1 MARRFGR
8 AHGEH
13 DGLAVSSRPMPSHGV
28 TIGRQS
34 LLRDLLILPG
44 LLTAAAGLAGFA
56 PDLPAATAAGIAW
69 SLWIV
74 LTILLAAFRAM
85 AHADHLAEL
94 LGEPIGTIVLTISA
108 ITIEVAAICAIML
121 HATSDEEAVVV
132 RDTMFAVLMIIL
144 NGLVGGALLI
154 GGLLKREQSFNL
166 QSSAAYIPLIVAL
179 AAITLVLPRFTR
191 SAEGGW
197 MSDPMEIFVGS
208 ASLVVYLAF
217 LWLQTS
223 RHREFFAHQEDA
235 APVHRSVGAAATAP
249 SHHHHPADRRRAVI
263 ASSATLFVALL
274 VVVGLAEGLG
284 PRVYGMLDA
293 FYLPAPIGGVL
304 IAMLVLAPEGL
315 ASLKAAGSNDM
326 QRTIN
331 VLLGS
336 ALATIGLTVPA
347 IMVFRWM
354 TGISPE
360 MGLDPPFIVLLAI
373 TLLLSAINLTRG
385 RVNALQGMVH
395 LLLFFAW
402 IAVIFDEASA
412 G

>member
-1 MARRFGR
+1 
-8 AHGEH
+8 
-13 DGLAVSSRPMPSHGV
+13 MPSHGV

-34 LLRDLLILPG
+34 ILRDLLILPG
-44 LLTAAAGLAGFA
+44 LLTAVATFAGLAPEFPVA
-56 PDLPAATAAGIAW
+56 SAAGVAW

-74 LTILLAAFRAM
+74 ASILLAAFRAM

-121 HATSDEEAVVV
+121 HATSEDEAVVV

-144 NGLVGGALLI
+144 NGLIGTALLV
-154 GGLLKREQSFNL
+154 GGLLRREQVFNL
-166 QSSAAYIPLIVAL
+166 QSSAAYVPLIVAL

-191 SAEGGW
+191 SQEGGW
-197 MSDPMEIFVGS
+197 MSDPMEIFVG
-208 ASLVVYLAF
+208 AAALVVYLAF

-223 RHREFFAHQEDA
+223 RHREFFAFQEEV
-235 APVHRSVGAAATAP
+235 APVH
-249 SHHHHPADRRRAVI
+249 
-263 ASSATLFVALL
+263 ASA
-274 VVVGLAEGLG
+274 GL
-284 PRVYGMLDA
+284 
-293 FYLPAPIGGVL
+293 L
-304 IAMLVLAPEGL
+304 IAFLVLAPEGL
-315 ASLKAAGSNDM
+315 AAIGAARSNDM

-347 IMVFRWM
+347 IMVFRWI

-360 MGLDPPFIVLLAI
+360 LGLEPPYIVLLAI

-385 RVNALQGMVH
+385 RVNALQGLVH
-395 LLLFFAW
+395 LLVFFAW

>member
-1 MARRFGR
+1 
-8 AHGEH
+8 
-13 DGLAVSSRPMPSHGV
+13 MPSHGV

-44 LLTAAAGLAGFA
+44 LLTALATFTGLA
-56 PDLPAATAAGIAW
+56 PDLPVASGAGLAW
-69 SLWIV
+69 SGWV
-74 LTILLAAFRAM
+74 VASILMAAFRAM
-85 AHADHLAEL
+85 AHADRLAEI

-121 HATSDEEAVVV
+121 HASTDDEAVVV

-144 NGLVGGALLI
+144 NGLIGASLLI

-166 QSSAAYIPLIVAL
+166 QSSAAYVPLIVAL
-179 AAITLVLPRFTR
+179 AAITLVLPRFT
-191 SAEGGW
+191 SSQEGGW
-197 MSDPMEIFVGS
+197 MSDPMEIFVG
-208 ASLVVYLAF
+208 AAALIVYLSF

-223 RHREFFAHQEDA
+223 RHRDFFAYQEELP
-235 APVHRSVGAAATAP
+235 PVHASEGRP
-249 SHHHHPADRRRAVI
+249 SIRVEERHRGGHPNPRRAI
-263 ASSATLFVALL
+263 AFSSIVLFVALL

-284 PRVYGMLDA
+284 PRVYGMLDGL
-293 FYLPAPIGGVL
+293 YLPAPIGGVL

-315 ASLKAAGSNDM
+315 AALKAARSNDM

-347 IMVFRWM
+347 IMVFRWI

-360 MGLDPPFIVLLAI
+360 LGLEPPYIVLLAI
-373 TLLLSAINLTRG
+373 TLLLSAVNLTRG
-385 RVNALQGMVH
+385 RVNALQGLVH
-395 LLLFFAW
+395 LVVFFAW
-402 IAVIFDEASA
+402 IAVIFDEAA
-412 G
+412 

>member
-1 MARRFGR
+1 
-8 AHGEH
+8 
-13 DGLAVSSRPMPSHGV
+13 MPSHGV

-34 LLRDLLILPG
+34 ILRDLLILPG
-44 LLTAAAGLAGFA
+44 LVTAIATFTGLA
-56 PDLPAATAAGIAW
+56 PDLPVASAAGIAW

-74 LTILLAAFRAM
+74 ASILLAAFRAM

-121 HATSDEEAVVV
+121 HATSEEEAVVV

-144 NGLVGGALLI
+144 NGLIGVALLV
-154 GGLLKREQSFNL
+154 GGLLRREQAFNL
-166 QSSAAYIPLIVAL
+166 QSSAAYVPLIVAL

-191 SAEGGW
+191 SQEGGW
-197 MSDPMEIFVGS
+197 MSDPMEIFVGA

-223 RHREFFAHQEDA
+223 RHREFFAFQEEV
-235 APVHRSVGAAATAP
+235 APVHASAGPPPIVAETHHHAATP
-249 SHHHHPADRRRAVI
+249 NRRGAIVVSSVTLVI
-263 ASSATLFVALL
+263 ALI

-293 FYLPAPIGGVL
+293 LYMPAPLGGVL
-304 IAMLVLAPEGL
+304 IAFLVLAPEGL
-315 ASLKAAGSNDM
+315 AAIGAARSNDM

-347 IMVFRWM
+347 IMVFRWI

-360 MGLDPPFIVLLAI
+360 LGLEPPYIVLLAI

-385 RVNALQGMVH
+385 RVNALQGLVH
-395 LLLFFAW
+395 LLVFFAW

>member
-1 MARRFGR
+1 MT
-8 AHGEH
+8 
-13 DGLAVSSRPMPSHGV
+13 SHGV
-28 TIGRQS
+28 NSGRQS

-44 LLTAAAGLAGFA
+44 MLTAIATFTGLA
-56 PDLPAATAAGIAW
+56 PELPVASAAGIAW
-69 SLWIV
+69 SLWTV
-74 LTILLAAFRAM
+74 LAILLAAFRAM

-197 MSDPMEIFVGS
+197 MSDPMEIFVG
-208 ASLVVYLAF
+208 AGSLVVYLAF

-223 RHREFFAHQEDA
+223 RHREFFSHQEDA
-235 APVHRSVGAAATAP
+235 APVHASTGPPPVVAEPHHHAAAP
-249 SHHHHPADRRRAVI
+249 DRRRAI
-263 ASSATLFVALL
+263 LASSALLVVALL

-360 MGLDPPFIVLLAI
+360 MGLDPPSIVLLAI

-395 LLLFFAW
+395 LLIFFAW

>member
-1 MARRFGR
+1 MLTAT
-8 AHGEH
+8 ANLT
-13 DGLAVSSRPMPSHGV
+13 GLAPE
-28 TIGRQS
+28 
-34 LLRDLLILPG
+34 LPV
-44 LLTAAAGLAGFA
+44 AS
-56 PDLPAATAAGIAW
+56 AAGIAW

-74 LTILLAAFRAM
+74 ASILLAAFRAM

-121 HATSDEEAVVV
+121 HATSQEEAVVV

-144 NGLVGGALLI
+144 NGLIGTALLV
-154 GGLLKREQSFNL
+154 GGLLRREQVFNL
-166 QSSAAYIPLIVAL
+166 QSSAAYVPLIVAL
-179 AAITLVLPRFTR
+179 ATITLVLPRFTR
-191 SAEGGW
+191 SQEGGW
-197 MSDPMEIFVGS
+197 MSDPMEIFVGA

-223 RHREFFAHQEDA
+223 RHREFFAFQENA
-235 APVHRSVGAAATAP
+235 APVHASTGPPPIVAE
-249 SHHHHPADRRRAVI
+249 SHHHGHHPGRRRAIVV
-263 ASSATLFVALL
+263 SSITLVVALI

-293 FYLPAPIGGVL
+293 LYMPAPLGGVL
-304 IAMLVLAPEGL
+304 IALLVLAPEGL
-315 ASLKAAGSNDM
+315 AAIGAARSNDM

-336 ALATIGLTVPA
+336 AVATIGLTVPA
-347 IMVFRWM
+347 IMVFRWI
-354 TGISPE
+354 TGLSPE
-360 MGLDPPFIVLLAI
+360 LGLEPPYIVLLAT

-385 RVNALQGMVH
+385 RVNALQGLVH
-395 LLLFFAW
+395 LLVFFAW

>member
-1 MARRFGR
+1 
-8 AHGEH
+8 
-13 DGLAVSSRPMPSHGV
+13 MPSHGV

-44 LLTAAAGLAGFA
+44 LLTAIAGFTGFA
-56 PDLPAATAAGIAW
+56 PDLPAASAAGLAW

-74 LTILLAAFRAM
+74 LSILMAAFRAM

-94 LGEPIGTIVLTISA
+94 LGEPIGTIILTISA

-144 NGLVGGALLI
+144 NGLVGGSLLI

-197 MSDPMEIFVGS
+197 MSDPMEIFVGA
-208 ASLVVYLAF
+208 ASLVVYLSF

-235 APVHRSVGAAATAP
+235 APVHRSAGVAGVEASHHAP
-249 SHHHHPADRRRAVI
+249 SNARRAVI

-347 IMVFRWM
+347 IMVFRWI

-360 MGLDPPFIVLLAI
+360 MGLDPPSIVLLAI

>member
-1 MARRFGR
+1 M
-8 AHGEH
+8 
-13 DGLAVSSRPMPSHGV
+13 SSLGV

-34 LLRDLLILPG
+34 ILRDLLILPG
-44 LLTAAAGLAGFA
+44 LLTATANLTGLA
-56 PDLPAATAAGIAW
+56 PELPVASAAGIAW

-74 LTILLAAFRAM
+74 ASILLAAFRAM

-121 HATSDEEAVVV
+121 HATSQEEAVVV

-144 NGLVGGALLI
+144 NGLIGTALLV
-154 GGLLKREQSFNL
+154 GGLLRREQVFNL
-166 QSSAAYIPLIVAL
+166 QSSAAYVPLIVAL
-179 AAITLVLPRFTR
+179 ATITLVLPRFTR
-191 SAEGGW
+191 SQEGGW
-197 MSDPMEIFVGS
+197 MSDPMEIFVGA

-223 RHREFFAHQEDA
+223 RHREFFAFQENA
-235 APVHRSVGAAATAP
+235 APVHASTGPPPIVAE
-249 SHHHHPADRRRAVI
+249 SHHHGHHPGRRRAIVV
-263 ASSATLFVALL
+263 SSITLVVALI

-293 FYLPAPIGGVL
+293 LYMPAPLGGVL
-304 IAMLVLAPEGL
+304 IALLVLAPEGL
-315 ASLKAAGSNDM
+315 AAIGAARSNDM

-336 ALATIGLTVPA
+336 AVTTIGLTVPA
-347 IMVFRWM
+347 IMVFRWI
-354 TGISPE
+354 TGLSPE
-360 MGLDPPFIVLLAI
+360 LGLEPPYIVLLAT

-385 RVNALQGMVH
+385 RVNALQGLVH
-395 LLLFFAW
+395 LLVFFAW

>member
-1 MARRFGR
+1 MQ
-8 AHGEH
+8 AHG
-13 DGLAVSSRPMPSHGV
+13 A
-28 TIGRQS
+28 TTGRQS

-44 LLTAAAGLAGFA
+44 LLTAIATFVGFE
-56 PDLPAATAAGIAW
+56 PQGATTSMVVMLW

-74 LTILLAAFRAM
+74 ASILLAAFRAM

-121 HATSDEEAVVV
+121 HASSDEEAVVV

-179 AAITLVLPRFTR
+179 AALTLVLPRFTR

-197 MSDPMEIFVGS
+197 MSDPMEVFVGA
-208 ASLVVYLAF
+208 ASLVVYLTF

-235 APVHRSVGAAATAP
+235 APVHASTDPVANQP
-249 SHHHHPADRRRAVI
+249 SHPAPPDRRRAVI
-263 ASSATLFVALL
+263 VSSAVLVVALL

-304 IAMLVLAPEGL
+304 IALLVLAPEGL

-347 IMVFRWM
+347 IMVFRWI
-354 TGISPE
+354 TGIDPE
-360 MGLDPPFIVLLAI
+360 MGLDPPSIVLLAI
-373 TLLLSAINLTRG
+373 TLLLSAVNLTRG
-385 RVNALQGMVH
+385 RVNALQGIVH
-395 LLLFFAW
+395 LLIFFAW

-412 G
+412 D